1 MGMPSEDV
9 VVVQHGKNAD
19 EPCVITVNCPDKTG
33 LGSDLCRII
42 FEFGLSITK
51 ADVST
56 DGKWCYVVLW
66 VVHPLRSTRV
76 GWSSLKKRLLSI
88 CPSCLIP
95 FYFESATLPK
105 PSQVYLL
112 KFLSLN
118 RKGLLHDVTQVLSDL
133 ELTIHRV
140 KVSTMPDSRVMDL
153 FFITDGM
160 ELLHTKR
167 RQVDTC
173 ERLNTVLEESCL
185 SCELQLAG
193 PEFEG
198 FQQGFSCLPPAVA
211 EELFSSKLSDDESC
225 LQAPTPELTQ
235 FKKAKISMDNSLSP
249 SHTLLQIHCVD
260 QKSLLYDITRTLK
273 DFNIKISYSRFSSNK
288 NGCREVD
295 LFIQQM
301 DGKKILDPEKQ
312 SVLSSSLKM
321 EILHP
326 LRVVITSRGPDTELL
341 VANPVELSG
350 KGRPRVFYDVTVAL
364 KTLGICIFLAEI
376 GRHSTSNCTWEVYRF
391 LLDENCEFPLA
402 NSNTRTQ
409 IVDRVRRSLMGW

>member
-1 MGMPSEDV
+1 MMGMPSEDV
-9 VVVQHGKNAD
+9 VVVQQGKNAD
-19 EPCVITVNCPDKTG
+19 EPYVITVNCPDKTG

-56 DGKWCYVVLW
+56 DGKWCYVILW
-66 VVHPLRSTRV
+66 VVPPLRSMRV
-76 GWSSLKKRLLSI
+76 RWSSLKERLLSI

-95 FYFESATLPK
+95 FYFDSATLPK

-112 KFLSLN
+112 KFLSVN

-140 KVSTMPDSRVMDL
+140 KVSTMPDGR
-153 FFITDGM
+153 
-160 ELLHTKR
+160 
-167 RQVDTC
+167 VDTC

-193 PEFEG
+193 QEYEG

-225 LQAPTPELTQ
+225 LQALTPELTQ
-235 FKKAKISMDNSLSP
+235 LKKAKISMDNSLSP

-350 KGRPRVFYDVTVAL
+350 KGRPRVFYDVTVSL
-364 KTLGICIFLAEI
+364 KMLGICIFLAEI
-376 GRHSTSNCTWEVYRF
+376 WRHSTSNRAWEVYRF

-409 IVDRVRRSLMGW
+409 IVDRVRRTLMGW